1 MKEQILE
8 MVKRIQPYEEIDG
21 ETLLMD
27 DGILDSLGL
36 AELIVSLEE
45 AFQVNIPEELI
56 REENFQTI
64 GSIEEMIKAL
74 G

>member
-8 MVKRIQPYEEIDG
+8 IIKRIQPYEEINC

-27 DGILDSLGL
+27 DGIIDSLGL

-45 AFQVNIPEELI
+45 AFEINISEEMI

-74 G
+74 R